1 MRILMD
7 GYWWHDGPQA
17 ARTVQR
23 ELVLA
28 WARAFPE
35 DEVVV
40 ALRRDAETDDLPAG
54 AEVVRTRL
62 WPHAASNRWE
72 LPLLAAGAG
81 TELAVCH
88 NYTPAAGPSL
98 LFLHDVMFEEHPEW
112 FSLAERLYFSAML
125 PWARRAALVAT
136 STRTEADRIA
146 RHAPSLPQSIVTGL
160 GVPPSLDAEPRR
172 PSRVPAGSEF
182 AVTVGRLN
190 VRKNLETAMLA
201 AVHSARISPEHPLY
215 VVGGTAWDFANDTR
229 VDPSS
234 LDLLVIDEAGQ
245 FSLANTVAAGRAARR
260 LLLIGDPQQLPQVS
274 QGTHPAPVDGSALGW
289 LCDGEAVIPERF
301 GYFLGTSWR
310 MHPELCAAVSDLA
323 YDGRLGAHES
333 ARRLT
338 GVEPGLEPVAVRHA
352 GSTTS
357 STEEADAVV
366 AIVRDLVGR
375 EWHDG
380 TVSRPLKAS
389 DVIVV
394 APYNAQV
401 GLLHDRLAAAG
412 FGDASV
418 GTVDRFQG
426 REAAVVIV
434 SMAASSA
441 VDVPRGIEF
450 LLSVNR
456 LNVAISRGQWRAY
469 LVHSPG
475 LRAHLPPTPEGVA
488 QLSAFLR
495 LLG

>member
-40 ALRRDAETDDLPAG
+40 ALRRDAETDDLPAR

-172 PSRVPAGSEF
+172 PSRVPAGSKF

-215 VVGGTAWDFANDTR
+215 VVGGTAHSGVGVAIPDAARALLDDGSIVLLGQVPDDELAWLYANASLTIAL
-229 VDPSS
+229 S
-234 LDLLVIDEAGQ
+234 LDEGFGMPAVEAARFGSPLVASDIPVFRETVEGYAVFAPPLDALATASALDAAWGHRPDVAARERTASR
-245 FSLANTVAAGRAARR
+245 FSWDAAARSLRAAADVHSLARSSARQQGRQLAGGLIHRAHR
-260 LLLIGDPQQLPQVS
+260 
-274 QGTHPAPVDGSALGW
+274 APV
-289 LCDGEAVIPERF
+289 R
-301 GYFLGTSWR
+301 
-310 MHPELCAAVSDLA
+310 
-323 YDGRLGAHES
+323 
-333 ARRLT
+333 ART
-338 GVEPGLEPVAVRHA
+338 
-352 GSTTS
+352 
-357 STEEADAVV
+357 
-366 AIVRDLVGR
+366 
-375 EWHDG
+375 
-380 TVSRPLKAS
+380 
-389 DVIVV
+389 
-394 APYNAQV
+394 
-401 GLLHDRLAAAG
+401 
-412 FGDASV
+412 
-418 GTVDRFQG
+418 
-426 REAAVVIV
+426 
-434 SMAASSA
+434 
-441 VDVPRGIEF
+441 
-450 LLSVNR
+450 
-456 LNVAISRGQWRAY
+456 
-469 LVHSPG
+469 
-475 LRAHLPPTPEGVA
+475 
-488 QLSAFLR
+488 
-495 LLG
+495 